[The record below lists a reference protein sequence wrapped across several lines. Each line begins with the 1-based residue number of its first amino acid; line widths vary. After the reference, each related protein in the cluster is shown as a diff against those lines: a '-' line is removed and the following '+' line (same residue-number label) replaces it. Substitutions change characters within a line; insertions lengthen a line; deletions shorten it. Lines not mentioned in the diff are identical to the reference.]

1 MYLYK
6 WIYRGV
12 AVVVLM
18 AGLVCAP
25 FIKYIIT
32 NQTESWAYLY
42 TIYFLQLSSVVFG
55 YFLSYRR
62 TIYIADQKA
71 YKCVRI
77 DLYTEAIILITQIV
91 LLILVRNYLL
101 YLSVQLFGKL
111 LSNVI
116 IARGTSKEYPYLNKK
131 YIVSKEDIKRRDFIP
146 DVKNFLVHK
155 ISYVIYGGTDN
166 IIISAFCGVR
176 DVALYGNYF
185 LLQSGVLGVLLYK
198 LLDPVQATLGKV
210 VYSKRSKIALW
221 EQFNVLDVFSFF
233 FASYISTGFLTFF
246 QSAILIWLGSSEYLL
261 PYSFVVAYSLTIYL
275 GAVWEII
282 CKYRSV
288 FGDYRQDRNC
298 MLLSAL
304 LNIVIS
310 VALVKPLGVTGVQIG
325 TLFAFLP
332 IAYGRIRF
340 VVRGFFGQSVKKYLI
355 KHTFLFGVVL
365 VESTLIYFLTF
376 HLPVTIMG
384 LFLRAVVWTVVPL
397 AFGLLIYFRDSHF
410 KDMCSYFVKLLEIVK
425 NKINGKNAR

>member
-1 MYLYK
+1 M
-6 WIYRGV
+6 
-12 AVVVLM
+12 
-18 AGLVCAP
+18 
-25 FIKYIIT
+25 
-32 NQTESWAYLY
+32 
-42 TIYFLQLSSVVFG
+42 
-55 YFLSYRR
+55 
-62 TIYIADQKA
+62 
-71 YKCVRI
+71 
-77 DLYTEAIILITQIV
+77 
-91 LLILVRNYLL
+91 
-101 YLSVQLFGKL
+101 
-111 LSNVI
+111 
-116 IARGTSKEYPYLNKK
+116 
-131 YIVSKEDIKRRDFIP
+131 
-146 DVKNFLVHK
+146 HK

-365 VESTLIYFLTF
+365 VESTLIYFL
-376 HLPVTIMG
+376 
-384 LFLRAVVWTVVPL
+384 RAVVWTVVPL